1 MKKDKDENIERG
13 SQTMLNTKT
22 ETETKIITEI
32 ERDERRQRQRQNI
45 KTQTEREEEPRRPTN
60 QNIKNTKRKQIRK
73 HKEKT
78 LHIAAL
84 NFISLFKEPLS
95 S

>member
-22 ETETKIITEI
+22 KTETKINTEI

-45 KTQTEREEEPRRPTN
+45 KTQTEREEETCRPTN
-60 QNIKNTKRKQIRK
+60 RNIKNTKRKQIRK

-78 LHIAAL
+78 L